1 MLSLYDCQR
10 IAEDNGYD
18 SLKFKIHINSKIIEC
33 KWLDAY
39 FGMFQIIGKEGFFT
53 VNDMLQLYPEIKC
66 EIIDE
71 S

>member
-10 IAEDNGYD
+10 IAEDKGYN

-33 KWLDAY
+33 EWLDAY
-39 FGMFQIIGKEGFFT
+39 FGLFKILGKEGFFM
-53 VNDMLQLYPEIKC
+53 VNDMLQLCPEIRC

-71 S
+71 T